1 MIIRWFNRLKEE
13 YPDIDLHHTVLN
25 EIYPKVLNLYG
36 DDSFM
41 PVFGKPFD
49 AMSADDRNY
58 VKQLIRRL
66 FMGPRPEI
74 CSMVSVTS
82 WNVRLYSRRQLF
94 LCRCGAASRLS
105 PLRIQEMATKKTRL
119 KALPPTSVGFDEI
132 LALKQAGKE
141 SFPGFMAVAIQAV

>member
-1 MIIRWFNRLKEE
+1 MAALIRRPAKLRAQVNPNNGDLDLTRNAHKTAELQTKVAGKVKRLAEGPASLAEAKSDEERRDVIIRWFNQLKEE

-25 EIYPKVLNLYG
+25 EIYPKVLNLYE

-66 FMGPRPEI
+66 FIGTE
-74 CSMVSVTS
+74 
-82 WNVRLYSRRQLF
+82 
-94 LCRCGAASRLS
+94 
-105 PLRIQEMATKKTRL
+105 TKRF
-119 KALPPTSVGFDEI
+119 ARWFW
-132 LALKQAGKE
+132 
-141 SFPGFMAVAIQAV
+141 